1 MILPYSGLRTFLRH
15 ERATR
20 RGPVRPH
27 LLARGFVSQRAE
39 LYPFDR
45 WHPRWFLTDWDIEVR
60 IPRVNPPAAASILT
74 NKVFFHLFN
83 RALAEPLP
91 TATLVGL
98 ADKGRFLP
106 LGGGSLE
113 AAQARWGG
121 LVVKPVAGAG
131 GRGVRLAASPAEALA
146 ETGAEKEIAL
156 IETPIEPHAYA
167 AAIFPGALN
176 TIRVITC
183 REDGG
188 APFIAAAAHRFG
200 TSATAP
206 IDSFKAGGLSAL
218 VELDTGRL
226 SVARSNPTRSN
237 PGRHAADR
245 TAAGWHETHPD
256 TGARIAGTAVAHW
269 PDAKALALRAAASV
283 PGLRL
288 AGWDIAIGRH
298 GPILVEGNAR
308 VPNPNLVQAHLPLLC
323 DAPTRR
329 FFRAVGVL
337 SERRFR
343 RLEKAARA
351 PTHELAT

>member
-1 MILPYSGLRTFLRH
+1 MIFPHKGLRTFLRH

-20 RGPVRPH
+20 RGPVRPS

-60 IPRVNPPAAASILT
+60 IPRVNPPAAASMLT

-83 RALAEPLP
+83 RALAQPLP

-98 ADKGRFLP
+98 ADKGRFVP

-113 AAQARWGG
+113 AAQARWGA

-146 ETGAEKEIAL
+146 GAEKEIAL
-156 IETPIEPHAYA
+156 IESPIEPHAYA

-206 IDSFKAGGLSAL
+206 VDSFKAGGLSAL
-218 VELDTGRL
+218 VELDTGCL
-226 SVARSNPTRSN
+226 SVATARSN

-245 TAAGWHETHPD
+245 HATHPD
-256 TGARIAGTAVAHW
+256 TGARIAGVDVAHW
-269 PDAKALALRAAASV
+269 PAARELALRAAASISD
-283 PGLRL
+283 LRL
-288 AGWDIAIGRH
+288 AGWDIAIGRD

-308 VPNPNLVQAHLPLLC
+308 VPNPNLVQVHRPLLC

-343 RLEKAARA
+343 RLETACAASCEARC
-351 PTHELAT
+351 